1 MTYYYNLQGRPRAQ
15 EDLRSQ
21 AEGGGSQ
28 VARSAR
34 CEQAAGI
41 SVRVAQAPTGAE
53 YRSSQA
59 SVCLELRRRARKYGV
74 GIEGMGSAG

>member
-1 MTYYYNLQGRPRAQ
+1 
-15 EDLRSQ
+15 
-21 AEGGGSQ
+21 